1 MLSLHEVESIVVC
14 RGAPHI
20 QTVERITNR
29 VIHWHLL
36 LLLTKL
42 GPRDIS
48 TEGTKIIV
56 RCLSILWL
64 LVLLLLLHPER
75 CTPEVRRR
83 LLLIE
88 VVQANHWHKATFIL
102 LVCEAT
108 TILIAGLG
116 P

>member
-1 MLSLHEVESIVVC
+1 MSLHEVESIVVC
-14 RGAPHI
+14 RGTSHV
-20 QTVERITNR
+20 QTVERVSNR

-42 GPRDIS
+42 GPRYVS

-75 CTPEVRRR
+75 CTPKVRRR
-83 LLLIE
+83 LLLLLIE
-88 VVQANHWHKATFIL
+88 VV
-102 LVCEAT
+102 
-108 TILIAGLG
+108 
-116 P
+116 